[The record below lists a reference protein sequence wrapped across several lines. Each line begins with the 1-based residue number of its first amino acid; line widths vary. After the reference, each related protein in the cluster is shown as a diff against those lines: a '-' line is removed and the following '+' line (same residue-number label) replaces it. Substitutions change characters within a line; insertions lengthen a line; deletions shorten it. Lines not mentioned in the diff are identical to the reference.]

1 MDYKKYILEALE
13 LLRKDELIN
22 KQPFKA
28 RAYKNAIE
36 TIKGLPRVQSLKDV
50 KDLPGIGKKIYAKI
64 GEIIETGELQRAEQI
79 KKDPRQVFQEI
90 YGIGPVKAKELV
102 EEYGITS
109 IDELIRNQARV
120 LGPAQR
126 KGLQYYQEFQK
137 RIPRSEMD
145 IHKEVLECLLK
156 EAIKRTPD
164 SKGSRVEIAGSY
176 RRGMMDSGD
185 IDVLV
190 TNPQDDIWLFLNFI
204 EILKE
209 RGYLIHVFSKGSKKI
224 LGVAQLA
231 PDLPARRIDLLWTTQ
246 REYPFALLYF
256 TGSGPFN
263 EGMRRHVNEMGYS
276 LNEYGITNAEDGT
289 LIDTSGIKDE
299 RDIFRFFDLKYVRP
313 EDRSVFQI

>member
-13 LLRKDELIN
+13 LLRKDELVN
-22 KQPFKA
+22 KEVFKA

-64 GEIIETGELQRAEQI
+64 GEIIETGELERAEQI

-102 EEYGITS
+102 EEHGITT
-109 IDELIRNQARV
+109 IDELIRKQARV

-145 IHKEVLECLLK
+145 LHKEVLECLLK

-185 IDVLV
+185 IDVIV
-190 TNPQDDIWLFLNFI
+190 SNPQDDIWLFLNLV

-224 LGVAQLA
+224 LGVAQLD
-231 PDLPARRIDLLWTTQ
+231 PSLPARRIDLLWTTQ

-299 RDIFRFFDLKYVRP
+299 RDIFQFFDLKYVRP